1 MDWQTLLTR
10 ERLGKPVH
18 SNDELGRSAFH
29 KDHDRIIFSGA
40 FRRLGRK
47 TQVHPVSSNDH
58 IHTRLTHSL
67 EVACVGRSLGMR
79 VGEILREELPE
90 WCDPS
95 DLGVIVQSACLAHD
109 IGNPPFGHSGEDAIR
124 NWFQQAAG
132 RGWLDEMSDAERSD
146 FLHFEGNA
154 QGFRVLTQLEYHQFD
169 GGTRLTYAT
178 LGTYLKYPWTSRHA
192 EALGYKKH
200 KFGCYQSEL
209 PLLEQITHKLGMPQL
224 DDERWARHPLVYLM
238 EAADDICY
246 GLIDLED
253 GLEMEL
259 LEYSEVEAL
268 LLGLVGDDLPDTY
281 RQLGPRDSRRRKL
294 AILRGKAIEHLTNAA
309 ARAFVDQ
316 QQALLAGQ
324 LAGDLVEH
332 MHGPAKLCVQRAK
345 AIAREKIFQDKRK
358 TLHEIGAYTTL
369 EILLNAFCGAAL
381 EQYGGHTPSF
391 KNRRIL
397 DLLGRNAP
405 DPQWPL
411 YRAFLQVIDFIAG
424 MTDSY
429 ATEMAREIDR
439 TLEPLLNGRA
449 HTAAAP
455 TAPGVPPATPPG
467 PAGVFRQAPAG
478 TPRRHFAGRR
488 PPGPRRPPAGYA
500 PRSSARRLMRWAC
513 SASLALSPSRRR
525 MARRWRS

>member
-316 QQALLAGQ
+316 QQALLAGS
-324 LAGDLVEH
+324 LPATWWNTC
-332 MHGPAKLCVQRAK
+332 MARPSSACSGPRPSRGKRSSRTS
-345 AIAREKIFQDKRK
+345 ARPSTRSAP
-358 TLHEIGAYTTL
+358 TPPWRSSS
-369 EILLNAFCGAAL
+369 
-381 EQYGGHTPSF
+381 TPSVAPRWS
-391 KNRRIL
+391 NMAGIRRRSRTGASSTCS
-397 DLLGRNAP
+397 DATRPTRSGRC
-405 DPQWPL
+405 
-411 YRAFLQVIDFIAG
+411 
-424 MTDSY
+424 
-429 ATEMAREIDR
+429 
-439 TLEPLLNGRA
+439 
-449 HTAAAP
+449 
-455 TAPGVPPATPPG
+455 TAP
-467 PAGVFRQAPAG
+467 
-478 TPRRHFAGRR
+478 
-488 PPGPRRPPAGYA
+488 
-500 PRSSARRLMRWAC
+500 SSR
-513 SASLALSPSRRR
+513 
-525 MARRWRS
+525 

>member
-10 ERLGKPVH
+10 ERRGKPVH

-47 TQVHPVSSNDH
+47 TQVPPVSSNAH
-58 IHTRLTHSL
+58 IHPRLPPAL
-67 EVACVGRSLGMR
+67 AVACVGRSRGVR

-109 IGNPPFGHSGEDAIR
+109 IGNPPFGHSGEAAIR

-132 RGWLDEMSDAERSD
+132 RGGLDEMSDAERSD

-178 LGTYLKYPWTSRHA
+178 LGTYLKYPWTSRPA

-246 GLIDLED
+246 GLIDLEA

-259 LEYSEVEAL
+259 LEYSEVAAL

-429 ATEMAREIDR
+429 ATEMAREM
-439 TLEPLLNGRA
+439 
-449 HTAAAP
+449 
-455 TAPGVPPATPPG
+455 PG
-467 PAGVFRQAPAG
+467 
-478 TPRRHFAGRR
+478 
-488 PPGPRRPPAGYA
+488 
-500 PRSSARRLMRWAC
+500 RSS
-513 SASLALSPSRRR
+513 PS
-525 MARRWRS
+525 

>member
-1 MDWQTLLTR
+1 
-10 ERLGKPVH
+10 
-18 SNDELGRSAFH
+18 
-29 KDHDRIIFSGA
+29 
-40 FRRLGRK
+40 
-47 TQVHPVSSNDH
+47 
-58 IHTRLTHSL
+58 
-67 EVACVGRSLGMR
+67 MR

-391 KNRRIL
+391 RTGASSTCSDATRPTRS
-397 DLLGRNAP
+397 GRC
-405 DPQWPL
+405 
-411 YRAFLQVIDFIAG
+411 
-424 MTDSY
+424 
-429 ATEMAREIDR
+429 
-439 TLEPLLNGRA
+439 
-449 HTAAAP
+449 
-455 TAPGVPPATPPG
+455 TAP
-467 PAGVFRQAPAG
+467 
-478 TPRRHFAGRR
+478 
-488 PPGPRRPPAGYA
+488 
-500 PRSSARRLMRWAC
+500 SSR
-513 SASLALSPSRRR
+513 
-525 MARRWRS
+525 